1 MSDFFA
7 LLTKAGEAR
16 MANAAATGTQLSLVM
31 AVGDGTGAGAQGTPV
46 PDPARVGLVSER
58 RRAPLNSLTVDPQ
71 NSSVIIAE
79 QILPAEVGGWWIR
92 EMALFD
98 DAGVM
103 IAIANVPPTYKPQL
117 SQGSG
122 RTQVVRMH
130 VVVSNTAVVSLK
142 IDPNVFLASRAYV
155 LEQIHLATRWTL
167 LTAPGVLGVGDCYS
181 LRAAGTYTLPA
192 SAALGDAITIC
203 KRHGLAPIINV
214 ADGSAINTAKG
225 ADPAV
230 TLAGD
235 SIYQFIFTDA
245 GWEV

>member
-16 MANAAATGTQLSLVM
+16 LANAAATGTQLSLVM
-31 AVGDGTGAGAQGTPV
+31 AIGDGTGAGAQGTPE
-46 PDPARVGLVSER
+46 PDTNRPGLVSER
-58 RRAPLNSLTVDPQ
+58 RRAPLNSLTIDPE

-79 QILPAEVGGWWIR
+79 QILPAEIGGWWIR

-117 SQGSG
+117 SEGSG

-130 VVVSNTAVVSLK
+130 VVVSNTAAVALK
-142 IDPNVFLASRAYV
+142 IDPNVFLASRTYV
-155 LEQIHLATRWTL
+155 LDQIHLATRWIL
-167 LTAPGVLGVGDCYS
+167 LTAPGALSIGKRYN

-192 SAALGDAITIC
+192 GAALGDAITIC
-203 KRHGLAPIINV
+203 KRHGIAPVISV
-214 ADGSAINTAKG
+214 TDASPINTSKG

-235 SIYQFIFTDA
+235 SIYQFIFTEA